1 LRTLADTDA
10 RLHNVRLR
18 IESDPG
24 LPTVYG
30 DSIQLQ
36 QVVLNL
42 VRNAI
47 DAMADAPEA
56 NREVLLTTRCLPEGE
71 IEIVVAD
78 QGCGL
83 APEAAEHLF
92 NPFFTTKAGGTGL
105 GLAISRSIVRAHGG
119 RLWHTP
125 NAGTG
130 ARFHFTLPA
139 SPAAQSE

>member
-1 LRTLADTDA
+1 MEIKTELD
-10 RLHNVRLR
+10 N
-18 IESDPG
+18 S
-24 LPTVYG
+24 LPLVCG
-30 DSIQLQ
+30 DKVQLQ

-47 DAMADAPEA
+47 DAMSEAPETR
-56 NREVLLTTRCLPEGE
+56 REVLLSTRRLPDGE
-71 IEIVVAD
+71 IEIVVSD
-78 QGCGL
+78 YGTGL

-125 NAGTG
+125 NEGVG
-130 ARFHFTLPA
+130 ARFHFTLPV
-139 SPAAQSE
+139 SPAPKGE

>member
-1 LRTLADTDA
+1 
-10 RLHNVRLR
+10 LR
-18 IESDPG
+18 IDAVPN

-30 DSIQLQ
+30 DPIQLQ

-47 DAMADAPEA
+47 DSMTDAPAEQ
-56 NREVLLTTRCLPEGE
+56 REVVLSTRLVPPGE

-78 QGCGL
+78 HGAGL

-92 NPFFTTKAGGTGL
+92 NPFFTTKSGGTGL

-125 NAGTG
+125 NVGTG
-130 ARFHFTLPA
+130 ARFHFTLPV
-139 SPAAQSE
+139 SPAPKGE